1 MRSANSTTRSSS
13 RATTQSGKRK
23 IAKFI
28 SWNGQLCAYK
38 SPVVAVVADAEMRGN
53 STTAHVTSHTMI
65 VAEISSDL
73 LISGFVSAV
82 I

>member
-1 MRSANSTTRSSS
+1 MSNANSTIRNS
-13 RATTQSGKRK
+13 RRTTSQSGNRK
-23 IAKFI
+23 TAKFI

-38 SPVVAVVADAEMRGN
+38 SPVVAVVAAAEMRGN
-53 STTAHVTSHTMI
+53 STTAHVTNLTAI
-65 VAEISSDL
+65 VAKISSDL

>member
-1 MRSANSTTRSSS
+1 MSSANSTIRNSK
-13 RATTQSGKRK
+13 RATSQIGNRK
-23 IAKFI
+23 TAKFI

-53 STTAHVTSHTMI
+53 STTAHVTSHTVI
-65 VAEISSDL
+65 VAKTSSDL